1 MVESALGAR
10 GEALGSSP
18 TGQSLSASFGR
29 RKGAVPDPASRRD
42 FRLWAWHKSCRIQ
55 FLPTLRATHAKRSF
69 PKEKRFV
76 SLSRD
81 KAFGK
86 TLCGTTLGCRPPYSP
101 AAHCPPSRA
110 GAVTGTKR
118 PRLLASSFSR
128 RLQGDFRPAS
138 PSASHHNSGS
148 LCGNRRVTRPFPRQ
162 MFHFTGLSYHNFF
175 VCQGGFRKK
184 SHVPPPALEVRAA
197 SQYSFSVSWHHS
209 GRDPKPVVIMR

>member
-1 MVESALGAR
+1 MQNAPFQKKNAL
-10 GEALGSSP
+10 
-18 TGQSLSASFGR
+18 SLFQETKRLVKHS
-29 RKGAVPDPASRRD
+29 AVP
-42 FRLWAWHKSCRIQ
+42 
-55 FLPTLRATHAKRSF
+55 
-69 PKEKRFV
+69 
-76 SLSRD
+76 LSV
-81 KAFGK
+81 AVPLQGA
-86 TLCGTTLGCRPPYSP
+86 